1 MAILTKAMLRTA
13 IDSVFASSGQITAE
27 QARGEFHD
35 WIDSLLDAPAVV
47 AGSGITV
54 SQNAREVTI
63 AAGGAA
69 AASGI
74 PSFVAASAAQP
85 SDDVLTATI
94 AGVSDSPPFP
104 SVVYLLTPSGLDRA
118 ADNLELQINGDTSR
132 VRELVDFRG
141 NALAARDLDPSAL
154 YELLAHASPTQQY
167 RLTEPIP
174 LRLQDFD
181 IVLGWFVDVP
191 FGDND
196 IAAGDTFDTPDVT
209 IPTLPVGAFS
219 NPSYLILGLPE
230 TAPPPA
236 RFART
241 NPEGTELELHVATTL
256 NALDLD
262 VGGVPFTWFQ
272 VGPAGGLN
280 APGVAGRT
288 YRVIYGDYV

>member
-1 MAILTKAMLRTA
+1 MAVLTKAQLRA
-13 IDSVFASSGQITAE
+13 AVDSVFATGQRITAE

-35 WIDSLLDAPAVV
+35 WIDSLLGEASVV

-54 SQNAREVTI
+54 SQNADGSVTV

-94 AGVSDSPPFP
+94 AGVTDSPPFP

-118 ADNLELQINGDTSR
+118 ADDLELQINGDTSR

-141 NALAARDLDPSAL
+141 DALAARDLDPAAL

-174 LRLQDFD
+174 PRLRDFD
-181 IVLGWFVDVP
+181 VAFAWTGQGIDLDDAAVTAGATFAGAVIDIPDRPAGTASGTRARLWFGVP
-191 FGDND
+191 ADAPDISVAWNGVALSPF
-196 IAAGDTFDTPDVT
+196 IAATAANEVGGVAYKWWYYNGQYGWDARTVDVT
-209 IPTLPVGAFS
+209 ILPYS
-219 NPSYLILGLPE
+219 
-230 TAPPPA
+230 
-236 RFART
+236 
-241 NPEGTELELHVATTL
+241 
-256 NALDLD
+256 
-262 VGGVPFTWFQ
+262 
-272 VGPAGGLN
+272 
-280 APGVAGRT
+280 
-288 YRVIYGDYV
+288 

>member
-54 SQNAREVTI
+54 SQNAGVVTI

-94 AGVSDSPPFP
+94 AGVTDSPPFP

-141 NALAARDLDPSAL
+141 DSLAARDLDPSAL
-154 YELLAHASPTQQY
+154 YELLAHASPTQSS
-167 RLTEPIP
+167 T
-174 LRLQDFD
+174 
-181 IVLGWFVDVP
+181 G
-191 FGDND
+191 
-196 IAAGDTFDTPDVT
+196 
-209 IPTLPVGAFS
+209 
-219 NPSYLILGLPE
+219 
-230 TAPPPA
+230 
-236 RFART
+236 
-241 NPEGTELELHVATTL
+241 
-256 NALDLD
+256 
-262 VGGVPFTWFQ
+262 
-272 VGPAGGLN
+272 
-280 APGVAGRT
+280 
-288 YRVIYGDYV
+288 